1 MKIYIR
7 DRILWGLQIGG
18 EGAKAYST
26 NKLWLWTPIKYS
38 RKRYRGL
45 MARMEREGLVQRV
58 IIDGLVNYRLAQK
71 GKQQIRQSFPVLN
84 NNSSEAWDGFWRL
97 VIFDVEETERLKRD
111 ELRRELTKMGFGRLQ
126 NSIYV
131 SAFEF
136 QPQLTTW
143 LEAKGLTK
151 KAMLLEAK
159 QKYLGEPVSLAAR
172 VWQLD
177 ILGKGY
183 DEAVKKLTT
192 RFGIKE
198 AGRRDEWFKKIYQDY
213 LKLILTEPWLP
224 KNLLPADWAGD
235 QARRYILR
243 AGVVK
248 E

>member
-18 EGAKAYST
+18 EGARAYNL

-45 MARMEREGLVQRV
+45 MARIEREGLVQRV

-71 GKQQIRQSFPVLN
+71 GKQKINQSFPVLN
-84 NNSSEAWDGFWRL
+84 NKNEAWDGFWRL
-97 VIFDVEETERLKRD
+97 VIFDVAEAERQKRD
-111 ELRRELTKMGFGRLQ
+111 ELRRELVKMGFGRLQ
-126 NSIYV
+126 NSIYI

-136 QPQLTTW
+136 QPQLNTY
-143 LEAKGLTK
+143 LETQGLTS

-159 QKYLGEPVSLAAR
+159 QKYLGDPVKLAAK
-172 VWQLD
+172 VWQIEALS
-177 ILGKGY
+177 KGY
-183 DEAVKKLTT
+183 QEIMKKLTT

-198 AGRRDEWFKKIYQDY
+198 SARREEWFKKIYEDY
-213 LKLILTEPWLP
+213 LKLAVTEPWLP
-224 KNLLPADWAGD
+224 KNLLPQDWPGEKAKN
-235 QARRYILR
+235 YILR
-243 AGVVK
+243 SGVIR